1 MAVIYIDEER
11 GIDADGT
18 PGTLSEPFKSLLE
31 AFVRHGADADYQVK
45 KKDDEEYKPA
55 TKSGLKKAA
64 AYAAQ
69 QRKKLESAAARAE
82 KDAEQEAARLAVLEE
97 AKNIKI
103 VDDPSLPKPVRIAL
117 AATDPAII
125 GQLRKSQDDPQDGV
139 SRVRIQGRVQRVAK
153 QGGLIFV
160 TLRRGLDQMQCLLSG
175 NLSKTYDALT
185 LTRETAME
193 ITGELWEVPSGA
205 HAPLD
210 RELRADYFSIIAK
223 APGGDEALTTRV
235 PPDGDVQTLLNLR
248 HLTLRHE
255 KPAAIMFVRH
265 VLETSFNTVYKELGC
280 TKVSPPAL
288 VQTQV
293 EGGATLFKLDYYDET
308 AYLTQS
314 SQLYLETVLPV
325 LGDVYCIEK
334 SFRAEKS
341 LTRRHLSEYTHIEAE
356 LDFIQFDDLLSHLEH
371 VICRVIDL
379 ILENPTAAEAIR
391 RFNPEFIKPSR
402 PFLRMRYA
410 EAIDWLRERG
420 ILNEE
425 GSDHVFGDDIA
436 EAAERKMT
444 DELNRPVFL
453 THFPTEI
460 KSFYMLKAEDDQR
473 VTESVDILMPGVG
486 EIVGGSMRTWDYD
499 ELLVGYKREGI
510 DPTSYFWYTDQ
521 RKYGST
527 PHGGYG
533 LGTERFLAWLMKLWT
548 VREACLYP
556 RYMGRCTP

>member
-1 MAVIYIDEER
+1 MVVFYIDEER
-11 GIDADGT
+11 GIDAEGT

-31 AFVRHGADADYQVK
+31 ALVRHGVDADYQVK

-55 TKSGLKKAA
+55 TKSSLKKAT
-64 AYAAQ
+64 AYATQ

-82 KDAEQEAARLAVLEE
+82 KDAEQEAARLAVLQE

-103 VDDPSLPKPVRIAL
+103 VDDPSLPKPVSISL

-125 GQLRKSQDDPQDGV
+125 GQLRRSHDPQDGV
-139 SRVRIQGRVQRVAK
+139 LRVRVQGRVQRVAK

-160 TLRRGLDQMQCLLSG
+160 TLRRGLHQMQCLLSG

-210 RELRADYFSIIAK
+210 RELRADHFTIIAK
-223 APGGDEALTTRV
+223 APGGDDALTTRV
-235 PPDGDVQTLLNLR
+235 PPDGDVQTLLTLR

-265 VLETSFNTVYKELGC
+265 VLESSFNTVYRELGC

-288 VQTQV
+288 VQNQV
-293 EGGATLFKLDYYDET
+293 EGGATLFSLDYYDET

-341 LTRRHLSEYTHIEAE
+341 LTRRHVSA
-356 LDFIQFDDLLSHLEH
+356 DVHL
-371 VICRVIDL
+371 
-379 ILENPTAAEAIR
+379 
-391 RFNPEFIKPSR
+391 
-402 PFLRMRYA
+402 
-410 EAIDWLRERG
+410 
-420 ILNEE
+420 
-425 GSDHVFGDDIA
+425 
-436 EAAERKMT
+436 
-444 DELNRPVFL
+444 
-453 THFPTEI
+453 HF
-460 KSFYMLKAEDDQR
+460 
-473 VTESVDILMPGVG
+473 
-486 EIVGGSMRTWDYD
+486 
-499 ELLVGYKREGI
+499 
-510 DPTSYFWYTDQ
+510 
-521 RKYGST
+521 
-527 PHGGYG
+527 
-533 LGTERFLAWLMKLWT
+533 
-548 VREACLYP
+548 
-556 RYMGRCTP
+556 